1 MAGSAICESCAYY
14 DYNEEYECY
23 ECLVNLDEDE
33 LYRFMQGGSFE
44 CHYYNPYDEYKVVK
58 KQN

>member
-1 MAGSAICESCAYY
+1 MASNICENCAYY

-23 ECLVNLDEDE
+23 ECDVNLDEDE

-44 CHYYNPYDEYKVVK
+44 CPYFTPYDEYKIVR

>member
-1 MAGSAICESCAYY
+1 MAGSTICDNCAHY

-23 ECLVNLDEDE
+23 ECLVDLDEDE
-33 LYRFMQGGSFE
+33 LYRFMSGSETE
-44 CHYYNPYDEYKVVK
+44 CPYFDPYDEYKIVR

>member
-1 MAGSAICESCAYY
+1 MASSICDNCAYY

-23 ECLVNLDEDE
+23 ECDVNLDEDE

-44 CHYYNPYDEYKVVK
+44 CPYFTPYDEYKIVR

>member
-1 MAGSAICESCAYY
+1 MADICEHCAYY

-23 ECLVNLDEDE
+23 ECQINLDEDE

-44 CHYYNPYDEYKVVK
+44 CPYFTPYDEYKVVR